1 MRRTI
6 ALVALAATAVLL
18 VAPAVLAETD
28 STVSETTTETEVLH
42 PERSREVPTLR
53 AFGDGTAEFD
63 VERGGI
69 RLFIVGDVTIEGPSD
84 LDVRIESW
92 EGESRTAPESD
103 GGTEIV
109 LNGFAGSVF
118 VRGAGYTVEAEGDIA
133 VYAAG
138 YGTAK
143 LEGTGLWKT
152 KSSKG
157 TWPAELGFG
166 D

>member
-18 VAPAVLAETD
+18 LAPAVMAETD
-28 STVSETTTETEVLH
+28 AAREETPVEAEVRS
-42 PERSREVPTLR
+42 PERNREAPTMS
-53 AFGDGTAEFD
+53 AFGEGTAVFD

-69 RLFIVGDVTIEGPSD
+69 RLYIVGDVTIEGSSD

-92 EGESRTAPESD
+92 AGESLAAPD
-103 GGTEIV
+103 GGTTIE
-109 LNGFAGSVF
+109 LSGFSGTVF
-118 VRGAGYTVEAEGDIA
+118 VRGADYTVEATGNIA
-133 VYAAG
+133 VHAG
-138 YGTAK
+138 GIGTAK
-143 LEGTGLWKT
+143 LDGTGLWKT
-152 KSSKG
+152 KTSKG